1 MHLTKTLKSTIQT
14 SQTKKEKIFIFIF
27 WVHPFR
33 LYHKLE
39 YENLSSNFYESLLY
53 SETKYTISKF
63 FKKKLYQYYHK
74 DHFNCLHCY
83 LVKGRHIEMLVFE
96 SGNENVHSSNNVVCQ
111 DCLTTYSSEK
121 IQQDFL
127 LTTLVKS
134 SKCTTM

>member
-1 MHLTKTLKSTIQT
+1 MYL
-14 SQTKKEKIFIFIF
+14 
-27 WVHPFR
+27 R
-33 LYHKLE
+33 LYQKLE

-63 FKKKLYQYYHK
+63 FKKKLYQYY
-74 DHFNCLHCY
+74 HFNCLHCY